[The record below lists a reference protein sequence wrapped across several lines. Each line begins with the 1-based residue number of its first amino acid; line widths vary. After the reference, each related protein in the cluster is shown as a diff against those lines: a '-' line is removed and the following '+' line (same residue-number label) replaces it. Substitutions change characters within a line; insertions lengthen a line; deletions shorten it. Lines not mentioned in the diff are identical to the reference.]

1 MLITRVELEK
11 IKNYEAGSFEFGPGV
26 TAISGPNGAGKTTI
40 LEAISWALFDQL
52 AYKKEDFLKRGA
64 KKGSVRVTF
73 VSALDGREYTVY
85 RDTGTGY
92 YIYDPVT
99 KLRLVEQKNQVAVW
113 IRQHLGVE
121 PGADLK
127 SLFTSTIGVPQGT
140 FTVDFADQPS
150 RRKIG
155 FDKVLRVDE
164 YQRSSEELKALIRLV
179 ESKDV
184 ELREQIAALGVEVA
198 SLDGLIEERDAIE
211 KSIDDLRRDLDS
223 TEREREHARTELQ
236 RLDGLQRLIEQTSR
250 DIATLQSRSE
260 EIKRR
265 RIALGEDVEK
275 ARRASEIVQATAAG
289 FDAYNE
295 ANTRCAALEIQATRR
310 DLLKREFS
318 EKERELYRI
327 ETSAQALAEKL
338 GQIDAD
344 RKEIDALAPL
354 AREQER
360 LEARAAELQT
370 AIAEL
375 TVVAEQVKIAERELD
390 SSRAEYLDIS
400 KRIKEAEKL
409 RETAEHAPELEEER
423 RTLEAESREMRV
435 ALERVSER
443 KKELKRARNN
453 IAKISAEIETLERE
467 MSAALP
473 ADKAAYELAEL
484 ETLDQA
490 TMEEIATLRASVERE
505 KKILS
510 QVKGGLCPLLSEKCL
525 NMKEGQGLDQY
536 FRVQIGSE
544 SGRLTEAERRRKEIQ
559 RKLVDAK
566 VMLKASFALETH
578 RVHYSRYVQDLEI
591 ERATAAK
598 LEADIG
604 GASASEQ
611 GLRLSEA
618 RLDRLERELQS
629 AREARVKY
637 ESLGLLRDRM
647 ARLTTEGT
655 ERKKAIEDL
664 KKRIAAIDEFKE
676 ELGRLAER
684 LRTIDD
690 ARGRARLLRAG
701 LEKERE
707 LKESLALLETQ
718 QQTLSRAIEELTV
731 QLEASRDLDQ
741 QIVTEREQ
749 RARSE
754 NDHRA
759 FMENQPVAALLEAR
773 EAELNEVS
781 SEHQKAISQLDAWTI
796 EINQARSEYDPERH
810 KSVAAR
816 LEQLHERVATLN
828 SELNAALTRVKE
840 LVAEIDSLREAR
852 DRLKRLEAARDRYNQ
867 ILTLSDFIRD
877 VLKRAVPYITEAHL
891 QTISIEAN
899 QLYRDITGNPMV
911 SLRWDPGY
919 EIILEEDGHERA
931 FASLSGGEQMAAAL
945 AVRLALLKELSDM
958 RIAFFDEPTTNMD
971 EERRRNLA
979 QQIGRIKDFDQLFVI
994 SHDDA
999 FEGFTDQVVTVR
1011 GQMEGV

>member
-11 IKNYEAGSFEFGPGV
+11 IKNYEAGSFEFAPGV

-150 RRKIG
+150 KRKPG

-164 YQRSSEELKALIRLV
+164 YQRSSEEIKALIRLV
-179 ESKDV
+179 ESKDI
-184 ELREQIAALGVEVA
+184 ELRELIAGVAVEVA
-198 SLDGLIEERDAIE
+198 SLDGLIEERAAIE
-211 KSIDDLRRDLDS
+211 MAKEELRRGLEA
-223 TEREREHARTELQ
+223 TEREREFARSEIQ
-236 RLDGLQRLIEQTSR
+236 RLDLLQRKIEQVTR
-250 DIATLQSRSE
+250 DLAALKSRSD
-260 EIKRR
+260 EIDRR
-265 RIALGEDVEK
+265 RIALTDDVEK
-275 ARRASEIVQATAAG
+275 SRRASEIVKATSAG
-289 FDAYNE
+289 FDEYGR
-295 ANTRCAALEIQATRR
+295 ANTRLTTLEDQAIKR
-310 DLLKREFS
+310 DSLKRDFS
-318 EKERELYRI
+318 EKERELYRV
-327 ETSAQALAEKL
+327 ETAAQSFGEKL
-338 GQIDAD
+338 GQIEAD
-344 RKEIDALAPL
+344 RKEIELLEPL
-354 AREQER
+354 AREQAQ

-375 TVVAEQVKIAERELD
+375 TAVSEQIKAAERELD
-390 SSRAEYLDIS
+390 TSRTEYLDIS

-409 RETAEHAPELEEER
+409 REQAERAPQLEDDR
-423 RTLEAESREMRV
+423 RRLEAELREMRV
-435 ALERVSER
+435 VLERLSER
-443 KKELKRARNN
+443 KKELKRAQGN
-453 IAKISAEIETLERE
+453 IAKISAEIKTLEKE
-467 MSAALP
+467 MQAG
-473 ADKAAYELAEL
+473 KAAERAAASLAEL
-484 ETLDQA
+484 ETNDQA

-510 QVKGGLCPLLSEKCL
+510 QIQGGLCPLLSERCL
-525 NMKEGQGLDQY
+525 NMKEGQGLDQH

-559 RKLVDAK
+559 RKLVEAK
-566 VMLKASFALETH
+566 AAQKISYALETH
-578 RVHYSRYVQDLEI
+578 RVHYSRYAQELEI
-591 ERATAAK
+591 ERATASR
-598 LEADIG
+598 LEAEIG
-604 GASASEQ
+604 GAAASEQ
-611 GLRLSEA
+611 GLRLAEGRLVKLEQELRSAQEA
-618 RLDRLERELQS
+618 RVKFESLDVLRQRLDRLT
-629 AREARVKY
+629 A
-637 ESLGLLRDRM
+637 
-647 ARLTTEGT
+647 EGT
-655 ERKKAIEDL
+655 ERKRAVEDL
-664 KKRIAAIDEFKE
+664 RTRVAAIAGLKE
-676 ELGRLAER
+676 EMGATLER
-684 LRTIDD
+684 LKTIDD
-690 ARGRARLLRAG
+690 PRGRARLLRAG
-701 LEKERE
+701 LEKEDE
-707 LKESLALLETQ
+707 LKQSLKALEAQ
-718 QQTLSRAIEELTV
+718 QLTLTRALEELTA
-731 QLEASRDLDQ
+731 QLEGFLDLDE
-741 QIVTEREQ
+741 QIATERER

-754 NDHRA
+754 NDYRL
-759 FMENQPVAALLEAR
+759 FIENQPIAAILDAR
-773 EAELNEVS
+773 QSELDQVS
-781 SEHQKAISQLDAWTI
+781 LEHQKNGRQIKQWSDEL
-796 EINQARSEYDPERH
+796 NQAGSQYDEERH
-810 KSVAAR
+810 RTLVI
-816 LEQLHERVATLN
+816 EHDQLLQRAATLN
-828 SELNAALTRVKE
+828 SELNAAMARVIE
-840 LVAEIDSLREAR
+840 LVTEIDRLTAARERLR
-852 DRLKRLEAARDRYNQ
+852 RLEASRERYSQ
-867 ILTLSDFIRD
+867 ILALSDFIRD
-877 VLKRAVPYITEAHL
+877 VLKKAVPFITEAHL
-891 QTISIEAN
+891 QSISIEAN

-931 FASLSGGEQMAAAL
+931 FASLSGGEQMSAAL

-1011 GQMEGV
+1011 GQAEGV

>member
-113 IRQHLGVE
+113 LRQHLGVE

-150 RRKIG
+150 KRKIG

-164 YQRSSEELKALIRLV
+164 YQRSSEELKGLIRLV

-184 ELREQIAALGVEVA
+184 ELREQIAALAVEVA
-198 SLDGLIEERDAIE
+198 SLDGLVEEHDAIE
-211 KSIDDLRRDLDS
+211 KNAEELNRDLEA
-223 TEREREHARTELQ
+223 TERERELSRAELQ
-236 RLDGLQRLIEQTSR
+236 RLDVLQRKIEQTSR
-250 DIATLQSRSE
+250 DIATLKARSE
-260 EIKRR
+260 EIERR
-265 RIALGEDVEK
+265 LVALGDDVEK
-275 ARRASEIVQATAAG
+275 ARRASEIVQSTASG
-289 FDAYNE
+289 FAEYNDAN
-295 ANTRCAALEIQATRR
+295 ARCAALEVEATKR
-310 DLLKREFS
+310 DLLKRDFS
-318 EKERELYRI
+318 EKERELYRV
-327 ETSAQALAEKL
+327 ETAAQTLGEKL
-338 GQIDAD
+338 TQIDAD
-344 RKEIDALAPL
+344 RKEIDRLTPL
-354 AREQER
+354 ALEQER
-360 LEARAAELQT
+360 LESRTAELQT

-375 TVVAEQVKIAERELD
+375 TVVAEQVKSAERELD
-390 SSRAEYLDIS
+390 ASRAEYLDIS

-409 RETAEHAPELEEER
+409 RETAERTPELEENR
-423 RTLEAESREMRV
+423 RTLEAELREMRV
-435 ALERVSER
+435 ALERINER
-443 KKELKRARNN
+443 KRELKRARNN

-467 MSAALP
+467 LSSGLSAE
-473 ADKAAYELAEL
+473 KAAAELAEL
-484 ETLDQA
+484 ETLDQNS
-490 TMEEIATLRASVERE
+490 MEEIATLRASVERE

-510 QVKGGLCPLLSEKCL
+510 EVQGGLCPLLSEKCL

-544 SGRLTEAERRRKEIQ
+544 SARLTKAERRRKEIQ
-559 RKLVDAK
+559 RKIVDAK
-566 VMLKASFALETH
+566 AMLKASFALDTH

-591 ERATAAK
+591 ERASAAR

-604 GASASEQ
+604 GAAVSEQ

-618 RLDRLERELQS
+618 RLDRLDRELKE
-629 AREARVKY
+629 ARDARVKY
-637 ESLGLLRDRM
+637 ESLGLLRDRLD
-647 ARLTTEGT
+647 RLTAEGT
-655 ERKKAIEDL
+655 ERKKAIEEL
-664 KKRIAAIDEFKE
+664 KRRIAAISELKD
-676 ELGRLAER
+676 ELGRITDR
-684 LRTIDD
+684 LREIDD
-690 ARGRARLLRAG
+690 PRGRARLLRAG

-718 QQTLSRAIEELTV
+718 QQALARAIEELNS
-731 QLEASRDLDQ
+731 QLEATRDIDQ
-741 QIVTEREQ
+741 QVVTERER

-754 NDHRA
+754 NAYRT
-759 FMENQPVAALLEAR
+759 FIENQPIAAMLESR
-773 EAELNEVS
+773 ESGLREVTA
-781 SEHQKAISQLDAWTI
+781 EHQKATRQIEEWTV
-796 EINQARSEYDPERH
+796 EIDQARSEYDYERH
-810 KSVAAR
+810 KSLAIR
-816 LEQLHERVATLN
+816 FEQLHERVATLN
-828 SELNAALTRVKE
+828 SELNAARSRLKE
-840 LVAEIDSLREAR
+840 LVAEIDRLREAR
-852 DRLKRLEAARDRYNQ
+852 ERLVRLEAARDRYNQ
-867 ILTLSDFIRD
+867 VLALSDFIRD
-877 VLKRAVPYITEAHL
+877 ILKKAVPFITEAHL
-891 QTISIEAN
+891 QSISIEAN
-899 QLYRDITGNPMV
+899 QLYREITGNPMV

-945 AVRLALLKELSDM
+945 AIRLALLKELSDM

-999 FEGFTDQVVTVR
+999 FEGFTDQVVTVK